1 MKKIAVFNDI
11 SGFGKCSLAVSLPI
25 ISACGVQCCPLPTA
39 VFTRQTAFDGYKF
52 LELTDLIPSF
62 FADWER
68 EEFQGIYTGFFTE
81 EKQIHLAKLFIE
93 KHTEAKCV
101 LVDPVMGDNG
111 IAYPVCTAEIL
122 SSMKELIKFATVIT
136 PNLTE
141 LSMLTETDYDLLRN
155 DGFNA
160 IINSARTLLGDT
172 LKTVIVTGV
181 HKRNKVYNLIVTEK
195 SCDIVASHM
204 FYGSFSGTGDIFA
217 SCVSAIMVK
226 GKSAKYAVKKAVNLI
241 SKSANATLKSNTDS
255 RYGIEFEK
263 YLDLLK

>member
-62 FADWER
+62 IADWER
-68 EEFQGIYTGFFTE
+68 EEFQGIYTGFFTN

-111 IAYPVCTAEIL
+111 RLYQTFSPD
-122 SSMKELIKFATVIT
+122 F
-136 PNLTE
+136 P
-141 LSMLTETDYDLLRN
+141 
-155 DGFNA
+155 
-160 IINSARTLLGDT
+160 
-172 LKTVIVTGV
+172 LKM
-181 HKRNKVYNLIVTEK
+181 R
-195 SCDIVASHM
+195 DM
-204 FYGSFSGTGDIFA
+204 
-217 SCVSAIMVK
+217 
-226 GKSAKYAVKKAVNLI
+226 
-241 SKSANATLKSNTDS
+241 
-255 RYGIEFEK
+255 RQ
-263 YLDLLK
+263 